1 MDEHPAGAGVGLSE
15 RLTTTS
21 GASVRMV
28 SLEFVLRPSVV
39 RHGRSENS
47 GHSRLAAGEVVNVR
61 LAALASKELTLADA
75 DVTRISLVDYPLP
88 IYDADTAE
96 KSGPPHNAF
105 KLKQLMSAHQGV
117 FIASP
122 EYNASLTPLIKNTI
136 DWISAVRERGDP
148 PLAAY
153 QNRVF
158 ALGGASPGR
167 SGATHSLLALRQVLA
182 VGCGALVL
190 AEQVTVPNAEH
201 AFDDMD
207 ELTDARAAN
216 QLKVVVRKLVDTA
229 RLMA

>member
-1 MDEHPAGAGVGLSE
+1 MAVPKILVIPG
-15 RLTTTS
+15 
-21 GASVRMV
+21 
-28 SLEFVLRPSVV
+28 SLRAKSY
-39 RHGRSENS
+39 
-47 GHSRLAAGEVVNVR
+47 NVR

-75 DVTRISLVDYPLP
+75 DVTLISLVDYPLP

>member
-1 MDEHPAGAGVGLSE
+1 MAVPRILVIPG
-15 RLTTTS
+15 
-21 GASVRMV
+21 
-28 SLEFVLRPSVV
+28 SLRAKSY
-39 RHGRSENS
+39 
-47 GHSRLAAGEVVNVR
+47 NVR
-61 LAALASKELTLADA
+61 LAALASKQLTLADA

-96 KSGPPHNAF
+96 ESGPPHNAY
-105 KLKQLMSAHQGV
+105 KLKQLISAHQGI

-136 DWISAVRERGDP
+136 DWISVVRERGEP

-158 ALGGASPGR
+158 ALGGASPRR
-167 SGATHSLLALRQVLA
+167 SGTSHSLLALRQVLA

-207 ELTDARAAN
+207 ELTDAGAAN

-229 RLMA
+229 RLLA

>member
-1 MDEHPAGAGVGLSE
+1 MAVPKILVIPG
-15 RLTTTS
+15 
-21 GASVRMV
+21 
-28 SLEFVLRPSVV
+28 SLRAKSY
-39 RHGRSENS
+39 
-47 GHSRLAAGEVVNVR
+47 NVR

-105 KLKQLMSAHQGV
+105 KLKQMMSAHQGV

-167 SGATHSLLALRQVLA
+167 SGATHSLLAL
-182 VGCGALVL
+182 GCRALVL

>member
-1 MDEHPAGAGVGLSE
+1 MAVPKILVIPG
-15 RLTTTS
+15 
-21 GASVRMV
+21 
-28 SLEFVLRPSVV
+28 SLRAKSY
-39 RHGRSENS
+39 
-47 GHSRLAAGEVVNVR
+47 NVR

-105 KLKQLMSAHQGV
+105 KLKQLMSAYQGV

>member
-1 MDEHPAGAGVGLSE
+1 MAVPKILVIPG
-15 RLTTTS
+15 
-21 GASVRMV
+21 
-28 SLEFVLRPSVV
+28 SLRAKSY
-39 RHGRSENS
+39 
-47 GHSRLAAGEVVNVR
+47 NVR

-216 QLKVVVRKLVDTA
+216 QLQVVVRKLVDTA